1 MLSSCWCPSWRSPT
15 SRGDLSPPSSKPADV
30 TSALHRTPWHSGEL
44 THLWNFFFFLKW
56 AASALPLS
64 SFRLLRKSISHLGGE
79 VCFCQTVLTS
89 SGYASLIVKPSRWT
103 HRSTVLSGFGSTRC
117 EGNRCI
123 CVKHGATCCSFFYSI
138 TYLFADSSTCVSNPN
153 ILNSASKNTDRNTS
167 KMVHQW

>member
-1 MLSSCWCPSWRSPT
+1 MTQRRTGT
-15 SRGDLSPPSSKPADV
+15 SLK
-30 TSALHRTPWHSGEL
+30 L
-44 THLWNFFFFLKW
+44 FFFFLKW

-64 SFRLLRKSISHLGGE
+64 GFRLWRKSISHLGGE

-103 HRSTVLSGFGSTRC
+103 HRSTVLRGFGSTRC

-123 CVKHGATCCSFFYSI
+123 CVKHGATCCSSFYSI
-138 TYLFADSSTCVSNPN
+138 TYLFADSSTCVSIPK

>member
-30 TSALHRTPWHSGEL
+30 TSALHRRHDTAENWHIFE
-44 THLWNFFFFLKW
+44 TIFFLLKW

-123 CVKHGATCCSFFYSI
+123 CVKHGATCCSSFYSI
-138 TYLFADSSTCVSNPN
+138 TYLFADSSTCVSNPK
-153 ILNSASKNTDRNTS
+153 ILNSASKNTDR
-167 KMVHQW
+167 KHI